1 MGAAAS
7 SNVARATTA
16 ASLPAAPSNLTAT
29 AVSVSEIDLAWSESS
44 TNVTLFKIERSTD
57 NVNFT
62 QITTVAAG
70 VTTYKDTGL
79 TVNTTYY
86 YRVRASNTAGDSGYS
101 NVANESTSAPV
112 PPAPRTLTASAISAS
127 QMTLDW
133 SAK

>member
-44 TNVTLFKIERSTD
+44 TNVTQFKIERSTD

-70 VTTYKDTGL
+70 VTTYKDMGL
-79 TVNTTYY
+79 TANATYY
-86 YRVRASNTAGDSGYS
+86 YRVRANNTAGDSGYS
-101 NVANESTSAPV
+101 SV
-112 PPAPRTLTASAISAS
+112 ASAITSGLPAPPNRL
-127 QMTLDW
+127 T
-133 SAK
+133 AT